1 MMLTSTDRID
11 KQILLNAPR
20 QRVWNAIAD
29 AKRFGQWFGVE
40 IDGAFAPGAR
50 VRGRML
56 DPNWAHVPF
65 EITIERMEPEQLL
78 SWRWHPAAD
87 DPAVD
92 YSLEPTTLVVIE
104 VQEQANGTLLSVVE
118 SGFDALPAERR
129 AEVYRRNDGGW
140 DEQLQNIGRYVGA
153 P

>member
-20 QRVWNAIAD
+20 HRVWNAIAD
-29 AKRFGQWFGVE
+29 AKRFGEWFGVE
-40 IDGAFAPGAR
+40 IDGAFSPGAR

-56 DPNWAHVPF
+56 DPSWAHVPF

-87 DPAVD
+87 DPRVD
-92 YSLEPTTLVVIE
+92 YSDEPTTLVVFE

-129 AEVYRRNDGGW
+129 AEVYRRNDAGW
-140 DEQLQNIGRYVGA
+140 DEQLQAIGRYVSA